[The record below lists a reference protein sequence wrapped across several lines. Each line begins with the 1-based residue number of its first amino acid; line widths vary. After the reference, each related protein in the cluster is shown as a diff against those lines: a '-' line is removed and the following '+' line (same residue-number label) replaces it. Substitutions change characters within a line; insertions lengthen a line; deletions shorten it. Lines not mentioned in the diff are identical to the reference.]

1 MPKITPILPF
11 PPYPPVRPGF
21 PSSQFEH
28 FNDRVTGDLP
38 WTEMDFKS
46 VSDTLYSRTISGR
59 VQTRSFSM
67 QYFEWKA
74 VFTPLTHTE
83 FKPVYAFAH
92 SQSGRLQAFTI
103 TLPGMAH
110 QGSITTGTA
119 TGTIGSRQLTVSAT
133 GTLKAGDLISFND
146 DTNEHYKVYMVQDD
160 VTISGS
166 GDVNIFPG
174 LLKAPSSATFYTGQ
188 DVKFL
193 ARMKNDVQTYN
204 LSTDG
209 FYRYEIEMEETF

>member
-1 MPKITPILPF
+1 MGIIGPF
-11 PPYPPVRPGF
+11 PPFPPVRPGL

-74 VFTPLTHTE
+74 VFTPLTHIE

-92 SQSGRLQAFTI
+92 AQSGRLQAFTV

-110 QGSITTGTA
+110 QGTITTGTA

-133 GTLKAGDLISFND
+133 GTFKAGDLISFND
-146 DTNEHYKVYMVQDD
+146 DANEHYKVYMVQDD

>member
-1 MPKITPILPF
+1 MGDRPF
-11 PPYPPVRPGF
+11 PPYSPES
-21 PSSQFEH
+21 PSAFDH
-28 FNDRVTGDLP
+28 FNDRVTSSVAGVDLP

-74 VFTPLTHTE
+74 VFTPLTHQE
-83 FKPVYAFAH
+83 FKPVFAFAH
-92 SQSGRLQAFTI
+92 AQSGRLQAFTI

-110 QGSITTGTA
+110 QGTITTGTA
-119 TGTIGSRQLTVSAT
+119 TGTVGSRQLTVSAT

-146 DTNEHYKVYMVQDD
+146 DANEHYKVYMVQDD

-166 GDVNIFPG
+166 GTVNIFPG

-188 DVKFL
+188 NVKFL
-193 ARMKNDVQTYN
+193 ARLKNDVQTYN
-204 LSTDG
+204 LAADG

>member
-1 MPKITPILPF
+1 MTGIIGPF
-11 PPYPPVRPGF
+11 PPFPPTRPGL
-21 PSSQFEH
+21 PASQFEH

-74 VFTPLTHTE
+74 VFTPMTHIE

-92 SQSGRLQAFTI
+92 AQSGRLQAFTI

-119 TGTIGSRQLTVSAT
+119 TGSIGSRQLTVSAT
-133 GTLKAGDLISFND
+133 GTFKAGDLISFND
-146 DTNEHYKVYMVQDD
+146 ETNEHMKVYMVQDD
-160 VTISGS
+160 VSISGS

-188 DVKFL
+188 DIKFL

-204 LSTDG
+204 LATDG